1 MLKDSES
8 AELKSP
14 VNKKRKLVQF
24 FVLFV
29 LVFGPACF
37 LILISLNKCEHK
49 FEQLPTYGK
58 LPDFE
63 FSTSSGKKINSGTQE
78 GKITIYSTIQIGCP
92 EDCAIDL
99 LKFNLMLYQHY
110 RKYQKKMGHIK
121 FISIATDN
129 EGNPVDNIEELEFML
144 SDIVEDYDSSIW
156 TIVTGD
162 PKQIYNIENN
172 DINLLEIR
180 DDSSYAL
187 KPYLEMLLI
196 VDKLNNVRLARR
208 GNKEGYIRDFKEH
221 VALLQKQ
228 YDKEAYNERNHNTK

>member
-1 MLKDSES
+1 
-8 AELKSP
+8 
-14 VNKKRKLVQF
+14 
-24 FVLFV
+24 
-29 LVFGPACF
+29 
-37 LILISLNKCEHK
+37 
-49 FEQLPTYGK
+49 
-58 LPDFE
+58 
-63 FSTSSGKKINSGTQE
+63 
-78 GKITIYSTIQIGCP
+78 
-92 EDCAIDL
+92 
-99 LKFNLMLYQHY
+99 
-110 RKYQKKMGHIK
+110 MGHIK

-196 VDKLNNVRLARR
+196 VDKSNNVRLARR